1 MDGITF
7 LAGIVSGAIAG
18 GAVES
23 LWLKQKC
30 RAEAANAQTKL
41 ALAEQRAGE
50 LSMQCAAAN
59 AQIDL
64 LRQQVSQSDI
74 SLAAADARLESAQQN
89 ILEQKQLLEES
100 HHQLKDAFA
109 RVSAEALAKN
119 NEAFLSLARE
129 RFATLSKEAS
139 GTLDERKAQ
148 IEGLLKPMQ
157 ELLGQYQLRLNDVE
171 KSRVESYSMLREQ
184 LGVLSET
191 QRTLNT
197 QTGALVSALRRPNT
211 RGQWGEVTLKRLVE
225 LAGMSNRCDFF
236 EQTSH
241 DTVDGKIRPDMVVRL
256 PGQREVV
263 IDCKASLDAFL
274 DAVAAADEDNRKV
287 CLQRHAQQVRSR
299 ARELAAKSY
308 WSQFQRAP
316 EFVVMFLPGEAFFAA
331 AVETE
336 PALYEECLK
345 NRVIVATP
353 TTLLALLRS
362 IEYGWKQA
370 DMTENAEMIRQLGQE
385 LYDRVFTLTTYFTK
399 LGASIEGAVSHYNSA
414 IGSLESRVMVTARKM
429 GELGARTEKE
439 IPEIEPIE
447 KAVRELPATLS
458 ET

>member
-1 MDGITF
+1 MDVTTLFTGILT
-7 LAGIVSGAIAG
+7 GAAAG
-18 GAVES
+18 GAGVF
-23 LWLKQKC
+23 LWLKGKY
-30 RAEAANAQTKL
+30 RAEAEAARTQL
-41 ALAEQRAGE
+41 ALAEQRAAE
-50 LSMQCAAAN
+50 MASQVAAGAN
-59 AQIDL
+59 QIDA
-64 LRQQVSQSDI
+64 LRQQVSQSEI
-74 SLAAADARLESAQQN
+74 SLAAMGARLEAAQQN
-89 ILEQKQLLEES
+89 ILEQRNLLDES
-100 HHQLKDAFA
+100 QQQLKDSFA

-129 RFATLSKEAS
+129 KFKTLSTEAA

-157 ELLGQYQLRLNDVE
+157 ELLGQYQLRLGEVE

-225 LAGMSNRCDFF
+225 LAGMTNRCDFF
-236 EQTSH
+236 EQNSV
-241 DTVDGKIRPDMVVRL
+241 DTDAGKIRPDMVVRL
-256 PGQREVV
+256 PGEREVV

-274 DAVAAADEDNRKV
+274 DAVAAADEDSRKA

-299 ARELAAKSY
+299 ARELAGKSY
-308 WSQFQRAP
+308 WTQFQRAP

-370 DMTENAEMIRQLGQE
+370 DMTENAEKIRELGKE
-385 LYDRVFTLTTYFTK
+385 LYERVFTLTSYFTK
-399 LGASIEGAVSHYNSA
+399 LGSSIEQAVGHYNSA

-439 IPEIEPIE
+439 ILEIEPIE
-447 KAVRELPATLS
+447 KAVRALAGDDH
-458 ET
+458 